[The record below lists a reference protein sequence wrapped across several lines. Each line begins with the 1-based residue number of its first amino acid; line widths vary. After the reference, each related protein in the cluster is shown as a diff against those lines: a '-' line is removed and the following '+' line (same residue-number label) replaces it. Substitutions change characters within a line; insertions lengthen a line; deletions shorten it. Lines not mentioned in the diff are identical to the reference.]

1 MSCFATLHVR
11 NPQFEEVRVDLRVR
25 LRAGADE
32 TFHVNRLKRE
42 ITEFLSPWAFRSDAR
57 PTFNGKV
64 HKSVLVN
71 FVEERPY
78 VDYVTDVHL
87 FHRLPGV
94 TADGPDLEEVA
105 GSRAISILVSV
116 PSDQHGVH
124 AIHPDEVVRPPS
136 PARARRRSP

>member
-25 LRAGADE
+25 FRDGVDE
-32 TFHVNRLKRE
+32 TFHVNKLKRE

-64 HKSVLVN
+64 YKSVLVN

-78 VDYVTDVHL
+78 VDFVSDVHL

-124 AIHPDEVVRPPS
+124 AIHPDEVVVPEHCACA
-136 PARARRRSP
+136 PAVA

>member
-25 LRAGADE
+25 FRDGVDE

-64 HKSVLVN
+64 YKSVLVN
-71 FVEERPY
+71 FVEERP
-78 VDYVTDVHL
+78 VR
-87 FHRLPGV
+87 RLR
-94 TADGPDLEEVA
+94 E
-105 GSRAISILVSV
+105 R
-116 PSDQHGVH
+116 
-124 AIHPDEVVRPPS
+124 RPPVP
-136 PARARRRSP
+136 PAPRRHRRRP